1 MKKITLLCLLLS
13 IIAMSANAQYKKG
26 DIELEGEVS
35 YTNIEGI
42 NSYKIAPEVNI
53 FLSEHWA
60 IEAGISLSGND
71 D

>member
-13 IIAMSANAQYKKG
+13 IIGMSANAQYKKG

-35 YTNIEGI
+35 YTNVEGI

-53 FLSEHWA
+53 FLVN
-60 IEAGISLSGND
+60 IGL
-71 D
+71 

>member
-1 MKKITLLCLLLS
+1 
-13 IIAMSANAQYKKG
+13 MSANAQYKKG

-53 FLSEHWA
+53 LYPIPPFS
-60 IEAGISLSGND
+60 IIT
-71 D
+71 